1 MSIENLRTPLGRLVG
16 GNPVVKQQVTDF
28 YTKQPKLDQAGQPID
43 EYRCEVAFPKKE
55 FMEQIWP
62 LINQEVSANY
72 PQYANI
78 HPDQYENSK
87 FSWKV
92 INGDSPACPKG
103 SNVPYNT
110 REGYPGN
117 YIVKIRTS
125 AFAPSVFKYE
135 NGAYRKI
142 ENNEIKTGDY
152 VAVNVNVTCHKEN
165 DGGLYWN
172 PNGFE
177 LVAYG
182 KEIKGAAGG
191 NPEEMFGRQTYNLPQ
206 GASTMPISSAPA
218 TAPMPQAMPQAP
230 QNFQNPSSVPAVGVT
245 QVNGMANVGT
255 AVPQMNN
262 GGVNTVTPVNMP
274 APAYDFVQNAGM
286 PQAQPAP
293 MAMPQAQPVFNQSVA
308 NVAGQQQTA
317 HPMAAT
323 TAPFVTTFPSR

>member
-16 GNPVVKQQVTDF
+16 GNPAVKQQVTDF
-28 YTKQPKLDQAGQPID
+28 YTKQPKLDQAGQPIN

-55 FMEQIWP
+55 FLEQIWP

-125 AFAPSVFKYE
+125 AFAPSIFKFE

-152 VAVNVNVTCHKEN
+152 VAVNLNITCHKEN

-206 GASTMPISSAPA
+206 GASTMPVSSAPTA
-218 TAPMPQAMPQAP
+218 APAPMPQAPAQMSTAPVAQPQA
-230 QNFQNPSSVPAVGVT
+230 
-245 QVNGMANVGT
+245 
-255 AVPQMNN
+255 
-262 GGVNTVTPVNMP
+262 MP

-286 PQAQPAP
+286 PQAPQAQPAP
-293 MAMPQAQPVFNQSVA
+293 MPQAQPVFNQPVA
-308 NVAGQQQTA
+308 NVAAPQQSA
-317 HPMAAT
+317 HPTATT
-323 TAPFVTTFPSR
+323 TAPTAPMYLINR

>member
-16 GNPVVKQQVTDF
+16 GNPAVKQQVTDF
-28 YTKQPKLDQAGQPID
+28 YTKQPKLDQAGQPIN

-55 FMEQIWP
+55 FLEQIWP
-62 LINQEVSANY
+62 LINKEVSANY

-125 AFAPSVFKYE
+125 AFAPSIFKFE

-152 VAVNVNVTCHKEN
+152 VAVNLNITCHKEN

-206 GASTMPISSAPA
+206 GASTMPVSSAPTTA
-218 TAPMPQAMPQAP
+218 PAPMPQAPAQMSTAPVAQPQA
-230 QNFQNPSSVPAVGVT
+230 
-245 QVNGMANVGT
+245 
-255 AVPQMNN
+255 
-262 GGVNTVTPVNMP
+262 MP

-286 PQAQPAP
+286 PAAAP
-293 MAMPQAQPVFNQSVA
+293 MPQAPQAQPVFNQPVA
-308 NVAGQQQTA
+308 NVAAPQQSA
-317 HPMAAT
+317 HPTATT
-323 TAPFVTTFPSR
+323 TAPTAPMYLINR

>member
-1 MSIENLRTPLGRLVG
+1 MTIENLRTPLGRLVG
-16 GNPVVKQQVTDF
+16 GNPAVKQQTTDF

-55 FMEQIWP
+55 FLEQIWP
-62 LINQEVSANY
+62 LINKEVSANY

-125 AFAPSVFKYE
+125 AFAPSIFKFE

-152 VAVNVNVTCHKEN
+152 VAVNLNVTCHKEN
-165 DGGLYWN
+165 DGGLYWT
-172 PNGFE
+172 
-177 LVAYG
+177 LC
-182 KEIKGAAGG
+182 
-191 NPEEMFGRQTYNLPQ
+191 L
-206 GASTMPISSAPA
+206 
-218 TAPMPQAMPQAP
+218 
-230 QNFQNPSSVPAVGVT
+230 SVD
-245 QVNGMANVGT
+245 
-255 AVPQMNN
+255 NN
-262 GGVNTVTPVNMP
+262 
-274 APAYDFVQNAGM
+274 Q
-286 PQAQPAP
+286 
-293 MAMPQAQPVFNQSVA
+293 
-308 NVAGQQQTA
+308 
-317 HPMAAT
+317 
-323 TAPFVTTFPSR
+323 

>member
-1 MSIENLRTPLGRLVG
+1 MTIENLRTPLGRLVG
-16 GNPVVKQQVTDF
+16 GNPAVKQQVTDF

-55 FMEQIWP
+55 FLEQIWP

-72 PQYANI
+72 PQYANV

-125 AFAPSVFKYE
+125 AFAPSIFKFE

-152 VAVNVNVTCHKEN
+152 IAVNLNVTCHKEN

-177 LVAYG
+177 LVAFG
-182 KEIKGAAGG
+182 KEIKGSAGG

-206 GASTMPISSAPA
+206 GASTMPVSSAPT
-218 TAPMPQAMPQAP
+218 TAPMPTAMPQAP
-230 QNFQNPSSVPAVGVT
+230 QAAPVA
-245 QVNGMANVGT
+245 QVAPVAT
-255 AVPQMNN
+255 PQA
-262 GGVNTVTPVNMP
+262 MP
-274 APAYDFVQNAGM
+274 TPAYDFVQNAGM
-286 PQAQPAP
+286 PAAAP
-293 MAMPQAQPVFNQSVA
+293 MPQAQPVFNQTVA
-308 NVAGQQQTA
+308 PAAAPQQYAPQT
-317 HPMAAT
+317 AAT
-323 TAPFVTTFPSR
+323 TAPTAPSYLINR

>member
-16 GNPVVKQQVTDF
+16 GNPAVKQQVTDF

-55 FMEQIWP
+55 FLEQIWP

-125 AFAPSVFKYE
+125 AFAPSIFKFE

-152 VAVNVNVTCHKEN
+152 VAVNLNVTCHKEN

-177 LVAYG
+177 LVAFG

-206 GASTMPISSAPA
+206 GASTMPVSSAP
-218 TAPMPQAMPQAP
+218 TQMPTAMPQAP
-230 QNFQNPSSVPAVGVT
+230 QIMPTAPVAQPTPMPAAPMPQAP
-245 QVNGMANVGT
+245 QV
-255 AVPQMNN
+255 
-262 GGVNTVTPVNMP
+262 MP

-286 PQAQPAP
+286 PQA
-293 MAMPQAQPVFNQSVA
+293 PQAQPAFNQPVA
-308 NVAGQQQTA
+308 NVAAPQQYA
-317 HPMAAT
+317 HPTATT
-323 TAPFVTTFPSR
+323 TAPTAPSYLINR

>member
-16 GNPVVKQQVTDF
+16 GNPAVKQQVTDF

-55 FMEQIWP
+55 FLEQIWP
-62 LINQEVSANY
+62 LINKEVSAAY
-72 PQYANI
+72 PQYANM

-92 INGDSPACPKG
+92 INGDSPSCPKG

-125 AFAPSVFKYE
+125 AFAPSIFKFE

-152 VAVNVNVTCHKEN
+152 VAVNLNVTCHKEN

-177 LVAYG
+177 LVAFG
-182 KEIKGAAGG
+182 KEIKGNAGG
-191 NPEEMFGRQTYNLPQ
+191 NPEEMFGRQQYQLPQ
-206 GASTMPISSAPA
+206 GASTMPVSSAPA
-218 TAPMPQAMPQAP
+218 TAPMPTAQPTPAPVAPAPVAQPQA
-230 QNFQNPSSVPAVGVT
+230 
-245 QVNGMANVGT
+245 
-255 AVPQMNN
+255 
-262 GGVNTVTPVNMP
+262 MP

-286 PQAQPAP
+286 PAAAP
-293 MAMPQAQPVFNQSVA
+293 MPTAPQAMPTAQPVFNQPVA
-308 NVAGQQQTA
+308 NAAVPQQYAPQA
-317 HPMAAT
+317 AAT
-323 TAPFVTTFPSR
+323 TAPTAPTYLIER

>member
-1 MSIENLRTPLGRLVG
+1 MTIENLRTPLGRLVG
-16 GNPVVKQQVTDF
+16 GNPAIKQQVTDF

-55 FMEQIWP
+55 FLEQIWP

-103 SNVPYNT
+103 SSVPYNA

-117 YIVKIRTS
+117 YIIKIRTS
-125 AFAPSVFKYE
+125 AFAPSIFKFE

-152 VAVNVNVTCHKEN
+152 VAVNLNVTCHKEN

-182 KEIKGAAGG
+182 KEIKGGAGG

-206 GASTMPISSAPA
+206 GASTMPVSSAPQA
-218 TAPMPQAMPQAP
+218 APMPTVMPQAP
-230 QNFQNPSSVPAVGVT
+230 QAPQAAPVAQAA
-245 QVNGMANVGT
+245 QVAMPT
-255 AVPQMNN
+255 A
-262 GGVNTVTPVNMP
+262 MP

-286 PQAQPAP
+286 PQAPQAPQAQPAP
-293 MAMPQAQPVFNQSVA
+293 MPQAPQAPQAQPVFNQSVA
-308 NVAGQQQTA
+308 SAAVPQQNA
-317 HPMAAT
+317 HPTAAT
-323 TAPFVTTFPSR
+323 TAPNVTTYYIDR

>member
-1 MSIENLRTPLGRLVG
+1 MTIENLRTPLGRLVG
-16 GNPVVKQQVTDF
+16 GNPAVKQQVTDF

-55 FMEQIWP
+55 FLEQIWP

-72 PQYANI
+72 PQYANM

-125 AFAPSVFKYE
+125 AFAPSIFKFE

-152 VAVNVNVTCHKEN
+152 VAVNLNVTCHKEN

-177 LVAYG
+177 LVAFG

-206 GASTMPISSAPA
+206 GASTMPVSSAPT
-218 TAPMPQAMPQAP
+218 TAPMPTTSPAPAAPVAQPAPQA
-230 QNFQNPSSVPAVGVT
+230 
-245 QVNGMANVGT
+245 
-255 AVPQMNN
+255 
-262 GGVNTVTPVNMP
+262 MP
-274 APAYDFVQNAGM
+274 APAYDFVNNAGM
-286 PQAQPAP
+286 PQAPQ
-293 MAMPQAQPVFNQSVA
+293 AMPAAQPVTTPFNQSVA
-308 NVAGQQQTA
+308 TAAAQQQYA
-317 HPMAAT
+317 HPTAAT
-323 TAPFVTTFPSR
+323 TAPTAPTYLINR

>member
-1 MSIENLRTPLGRLVG
+1 MTIENLRTPLGRLVG
-16 GNPVVKQQVTDF
+16 GNPAVKQQLTDF
-28 YTKQPKLDQAGQPID
+28 YTKQPKLDQSGQPID

-55 FMEQIWP
+55 FLEQIWP

-117 YIVKIRTS
+117 YIVKIRTT
-125 AFAPSVFKYE
+125 AFAPGIFKYE

-142 ENNEIKTGDY
+142 ESNEIKTGDY
-152 VAVNVNVTCHKEN
+152 VAVNLNVTCHKEN

-182 KEIKGAAGG
+182 KEIKGNAGG

-206 GASTMPISSAPA
+206 GASTMPVSSAPA
-218 TAPMPQAMPQAP
+218 TAPMPTAQPTPAPVAPAPVAQPTPQA
-230 QNFQNPSSVPAVGVT
+230 
-245 QVNGMANVGT
+245 
-255 AVPQMNN
+255 
-262 GGVNTVTPVNMP
+262 MP
-274 APAYDFVQNAGM
+274 APAYDFVNNAGM
-286 PQAQPAP
+286 PQAPQAMPAAAP
-293 MAMPQAQPVFNQSVA
+293 MPAAQPVFNQSVA
-308 NVAGQQQTA
+308 NAAAQQQYA
-317 HPMAAT
+317 PQAAAT
-323 TAPFVTTFPSR
+323 TAPNVTTYYIDR

>member
-16 GNPVVKQQVTDF
+16 GNPAVKQQVTDF
-28 YTKQPKLDQAGQPID
+28 YTKQPKLDQAGQPIN

-55 FMEQIWP
+55 FLEQIWP

-72 PQYANI
+72 PQYANM

-103 SNVPYNT
+103 STVPYNT

-117 YIVKIRTS
+117 YIVKIRTY
-125 AFAPSVFKYE
+125 AFAPSIFKFE

-152 VAVNVNVTCHKEN
+152 VAVNLNVTCHKEN

-177 LVAYG
+177 LVAFG

-206 GASTMPISSAPA
+206 GASTMPVSSAPT
-218 TAPMPQAMPQAP
+218 TAPMPTAMPQAP
-230 QNFQNPSSVPAVGVT
+230 QAAPVAQA
-245 QVNGMANVGT
+245 A
-255 AVPQMNN
+255 PQA
-262 GGVNTVTPVNMP
+262 PQAMP
-274 APAYDFVQNAGM
+274 TPAYDFVQNAGM
-286 PQAQPAP
+286 PQAQP
-293 MAMPQAQPVFNQSVA
+293 VFNQPVA
-308 NVAGQQQTA
+308 NVAAPQQSA
-317 HPMAAT
+317 HPTANT
-323 TAPFVTTFPSR
+323 TAPTAPMYLINR